1 MIENR
6 DLSLY
11 LMDGEAKGCLR
22 LEFDGYPLVAYKIP
36 RDSFSDIKKV
46 AETEVINNSAIYFLF
61 GNEKGQNTIYVGQAA
76 ARKNGNAALQ
86 RIPEPHGDTKWN
98 SAVVLTTNDDR
109 LDKTSLCYLENYFYN
124 LAKDAGNYTV
134 TNGVEPSSDNS
145 IKAKDKRILAKY
157 VEHVL
162 VLVEILGYEVFN
174 RKEQSSN
181 ASNAID
187 DKTVF
192 FCTERGGDARG
203 CRTEK
208 DGFVIF
214 SGSKL
219 SPPEPTTT
227 CSKTTL
233 RLLKEYAEYIE
244 DGVLTKNLEFDSPSG
259 AANFVTKRS
268 TNGNIA
274 WVNKDG
280 TCVGEFRRLDK

>member
-1 MIENR
+1 MIDNR

-11 LMDGEAKGCLR
+11 LMDGEANGCLR

-36 RDSFSDIKKV
+36 RDSFTNIKK
-46 AETEVINNSAIYFLF
+46 AADTEVVNNSSIYFLF
-61 GNEKGQNTIYVGQAA
+61 GEQNREKTIYVGQAA

-86 RIPEPHGDTKWN
+86 RIPEPHGDTAWS
-98 SAVVLTTNDDR
+98 SAVILTTVDDR
-109 LDKTSLCYLENYFYN
+109 LDRTSLCYLENYFYK
-124 LAKDAGNYTV
+124 LAKDAGNYIV
-134 TNGVEPSSDNS
+134 TNPMEPTSDHS

-162 VLVEILGYEVFN
+162 VLVEILGYEAFN

-187 DKTVF
+187 DKSIF
-192 FCTERGGDARG
+192 YCTERGADASG
-203 CRTEK
+203 CRTAK
-208 DGFVIF
+208 DGFVIL

-219 SPPEPTTT
+219 SPQEPTKT

-233 RLLKEYAEYIE
+233 RLLQEYSDYIN
-244 DGVLTKNLEFDSPSG
+244 DGVLTKDLEFDSPSG

-274 WVNKDG
+274 WVNKEG
-280 TCVGEFRRLDK
+280 VAVGAFRILDK